1 MARVDFPDS
10 PSNGATVI
18 ANGITYIYNAAKG
31 VWRDNATAGIASDN
45 PPANPV
51 EGQMWFNSTEAA
63 LYFYYND
70 GSSAQ
75 WVSVSGPAGTD
86 GSDGTFSGTVSQSII
101 PDTDSAYDLG
111 SATNKFRSLY
121 LSSDTLY
128 LGDSASISAGTG
140 GEIILPSLK
149 IGTGDNAVKLE
160 ADASGKLKTKKVV
173 GGVTQAAEEPGNAT
187 VVTDMAGLIAVTG
200 MSAGQTA
207 LVTTLN
213 KVFMYTG
220 SAWYLIATMTNS
232 SPTDITG
239 VNATYGLATDGTATT
254 ITAVS
259 TDPEGFALTWSYA
272 VTTGSLGS
280 TATVSQADNVFTI
293 TPSTTEADA
302 GSFSITFSA
311 TDGAT
316 GAVNAVSEF
325 TLGFDPLLNSAAYSN
340 TSLSVSSQDSAP
352 LGLTFKPDGSR
363 LFIAGNGSN
372 SVLQYDLSTNYDL
385 STAQYNSV
393 SFSVSSQ
400 DDIPRDVVF
409 SADGTKM
416 FVAGFRNNSLFQY
429 SLSSAFA
436 VNTASYDNVS
446 LDLSSQ
452 QTNGVT
458 GCTISADGTKFY
470 TIDSGDTVYQY
481 NLTTAYD
488 LSSATYSSA
497 SYSIN
502 SQDNY
507 PLDVVISSSG
517 QKMYIAGDGNNKIF
531 QYTLSTPNLI
541 SSASYDS
548 VSVDHSSQGT
558 SPSGVAFS
566 SDGTKMFVSDY
577 NNQTIFEYDL

>member
-10 PSNGATVI
+10 PSNGATVT

-75 WVSVSGPAGTD
+75 WVSVSGPAGTAGTD

-149 IGTGDNAVKLE
+149 IGTGANAVKLE
-160 ADASGKLKTKKVV
+160 ADASGKLKTQTVIS
-173 GGVTQAAEEPGNAT
+173 GVTQAAEEPGKAT
-187 VVTDMAGLIAVTG
+187 IVTDMAGLIALTG

-207 LVTTLN
+207 LVTALN

-220 SAWYLIATMTNS
+220 SAWYLIATMTNA
-232 SPTDITG
+232 SPTAITG
-239 VNATYGLATDGTATT
+239 VDGSYDLATDGTATT

-259 TDPEGFALTWSYA
+259 TDPEGFPLTWSYA

-280 TATVSQADNVFTI
+280 TAAVSQADNVFTI

-302 GSFSITFSA
+302 GTFSITFSV

-316 GAVNAVSEF
+316 GAVSAVSAF
-325 TLGFDPLLNSAAYSN
+325 TLAFAPVQIGSDTIYTTGSGTYSIPSGANYVRVYVTGAGSGGGGASGFN
-340 TSLSVSSQDSAP
+340 TSWYHSGGGGAGGTAIGTLAVTEGQNITYTVGAGGARGSGIAY
-352 LGLTFKPDGSR
+352 GTDG
-363 LFIAGNGSN
+363 GH
-372 SVLQYDLSTNYDL
+372 STLN
-385 STAQYNSV
+385 YNSTDFAIGGGGNNGGPNSGGNVPHPGGIGGTATHTGMV
-393 SFSVSSQ
+393 SVTLQNGGDGGNSSGPNLGG
-400 DDIPRDVVF
+400 DGGTSYYGAGGAGGPEHGTAATASHYGAGGGGAGTNAASTRNGGAG
-409 SADGTKM
+409 ADGYI
-416 FVAGFRNNSLFQY
+416 VIQAW
-429 SLSSAFA
+429 
-436 VNTASYDNVS
+436 
-446 LDLSSQ
+446 
-452 QTNGVT
+452 T
-458 GCTISADGTKFY
+458 GA
-470 TIDSGDTVYQY
+470 
-481 NLTTAYD
+481 
-488 LSSATYSSA
+488 
-497 SYSIN
+497 
-502 SQDNY
+502 
-507 PLDVVISSSG
+507 P
-517 QKMYIAGDGNNKIF
+517 
-531 QYTLSTPNLI
+531 
-541 SSASYDS
+541 
-548 VSVDHSSQGT
+548 
-558 SPSGVAFS
+558 
-566 SDGTKMFVSDY
+566 
-577 NNQTIFEYDL
+577 